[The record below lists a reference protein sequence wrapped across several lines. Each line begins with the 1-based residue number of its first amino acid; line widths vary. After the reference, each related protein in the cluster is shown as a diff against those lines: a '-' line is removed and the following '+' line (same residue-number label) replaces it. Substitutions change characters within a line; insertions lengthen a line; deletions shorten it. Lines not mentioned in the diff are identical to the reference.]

1 MFVVVLCTTTINES
15 ETIANALVEE
25 GLSACVNIA
34 PEVTSVFRWEGN
46 LEREREALLIIKTQ
60 SEKMD
65 QVVERIKGLHSYEVP
80 EIIALPIIGGNEEY
94 LNWVWRSMAP

>member
-1 MFVVVLCTTTINES
+1 MFVVVLCTTTIDES
-15 ETIANALVEE
+15 EIIARALVEE

-65 QVVERIKGLHSYEVP
+65 QIVERIKGLHSYEVP